1 MALCFLEEVSQTQ
14 FSHFFNVT
22 LEGDLGMRVDAEYP
36 LRVLCF
42 SIALQHDLL
51 LPWSTITD
59 RNLTLLKRCKKLKIE

>member
-14 FSHFFNVT
+14 LSHFFNVT

-36 LRVLCF
+36 LRVLYF

-59 RNLTLLKRCKKLKIE
+59 RNPTIVKRYIKLKTE

>member
-22 LEGDLGMRVDAEYP
+22 LEGDLDMRVDAEYP